1 MEKELKDFYGLER
14 IREELDNIKNLD
26 DYPAIK
32 DFYASLYESSY
43 CWLVRENKADGT
55 VLHYFKN
62 DMSENLSGNYE
73 EFFSEEEIYK
83 IEKAVIN
90 NLKDKKGPL
99 TYSDIKNEIKNEVYN
114 AAYDEKNWLF
124 EEEVSDYAELLKYYD
139 KLEEA
144 GEEEKIQ
151 KLIKEL
157 SKITNTVFDKEED
170 DFGDLAE
177 KFVSNAKAIEIFND
191 YSDIVEGVLDAT
203 YYSTLVCSNYEE
215 ENGDNSLLN
224 NYIFG
229 SYKGG
234 EGLLGLLTQEIDD
247 KERAEYVD
255 NLREE
260 EKPAFQEILEE
271 KYGLT
276 LDVLAS
282 QEKTNE
288 WKEKNQPFTKGL
300 ISELENASKY
310 DANTLIFLA
319 NMPLGDIIAL
329 DIIRDESFNKTKLD
343 LSLIKENKL
352 NIQEA
357 SGGFYDY
364 LNGAGSVID
373 IEFKNIEVPLTLIKP
388 IVQDVMNTG
397 YYEANQCYGFTGT
410 IYEKSKI
417 SIIEAE
423 KEELKKV
430 NRRKNTI

>member
-26 DYPAIK
+26 DYPAVK

-43 CWLVRENKADGT
+43 CWLVRENKADGA

-90 NLKDKKGPL
+90 NLKDKEGPL

-114 AAYDEKNWLF
+114 AAYSEKNWLF
-124 EEEVSDYAELLKYYD
+124 EEEVNEYAELLNYYN
-139 KLEEA
+139 KLGEK
-144 GEEEKIQ
+144 GEENKINN
-151 KLIKEL
+151 LIKEL
-157 SKITNTVFDKEED
+157 EEITNTVFDKEED

-234 EGLLGLLTQEIDD
+234 EGLLGLLTQEIDN

-255 NLREE
+255 DLREE

-288 WKEKNQPFTKGL
+288 WKEKNQPFANGL
-300 ISELENASKY
+300 ILELENASKY

-343 LSLIKENKL
+343 LSLIKESKL

-430 NRRKNTI
+430 NKRKNTI

>member
-1 MEKELKDFYGLER
+1 MEKEFFGSDR

-32 DFYASLYESSY
+32 DFYASLYENSY
-43 CWLVRENKADGT
+43 CWLVRENKEDGR

-73 EFFSEEEIYK
+73 GFFSEEEIYK
-83 IEKAVIN
+83 LEKAVRS
-90 NLKDKKGPL
+90 NLEDKEGPL

-114 AAYDEKNWLF
+114 AAYSEKNWLF
-124 EEEVSDYAELLKYYD
+124 EEEVNEYAELLNYYN
-139 KLEEA
+139 KLGEK
-144 GEEEKIQ
+144 GEEDKINN
-151 KLIKEL
+151 LIKEL
-157 SKITNTVFDKEED
+157 EEITNTVFDKEED

-191 YSDIVEGVLDAT
+191 YSDIVENVLDTT
-203 YYSTLVCSNYEE
+203 YHSTLVCSNYEE
-215 ENGDNSLLN
+215 ESGDNGLLN

-229 SYKGG
+229 PHKGS

-247 KERAEYVD
+247 KERAEHVE

-260 EKPAFQEILEE
+260 EKPAFQEVLEE

-288 WKEKNQPFTKGL
+288 WKEKNQSFANGL
-300 ISELENASKY
+300 ISELENVSKY

-343 LSLIKENKL
+343 LSLIKESKL

-417 SIIEAE
+417 SIIEAK
-423 KEELKKV
+423 KEELKKE
-430 NRRKNTI
+430 NKRKNTI